1 MRGVTDK
8 NPEKLREALTVKIG
22 KLKQVLGL
30 EKRVKSSNLEA
41 MSVTELD
48 ALPLNVN
55 SFELQTILFDFCGV
69 NKTTLQEKRLK

>member
-1 MRGVTDK
+1 M
-8 NPEKLREALTVKIG
+8 KIG

-30 EKRVKSSNLEA
+30 EKRVKSYNLEA

>member
-1 MRGVTDK
+1 
-8 NPEKLREALTVKIG
+8 
-22 KLKQVLGL
+22 LGL
-30 EKRVKSSNLEA
+30 EKRVKASNLEA

-48 ALPLNVN
+48 ALPLNAN